1 MRKSCM
7 HLVVAAVATFVLAFN
22 AAASPVVENFNFV
35 LGGFVDINGSP
46 ALPSPVNQITGSFTV
61 TFDPTLN
68 YDNDTTDIVVHS
80 LTGVTVD
87 SPLGFTYDAVG
98 QYFFFGGTAN
108 DSDYVVVGTN
118 DFVLTYNLSNLAD
131 PTFVP
136 CNTPGFSCG
145 ANTGSPLYDTSGFT
159 TTGNSS
165 LWFITA
171 ADSNPN
177 GSSVPEPASSV
188 LVLIALL
195 GLAYIHRR
203 AAAVNKTGLR
213 A

>member
-7 HLVVAAVATFVLAFN
+7 QLVAAAIATFVLAFN
-22 AAASPVVENFNFV
+22 AAAAPVTETYSFT

-46 ALPSPVNQITGSFTV
+46 PQPSPVSQVTGSFTV

-68 YDNDTTDIVVHS
+68 YDDDTTDIVVHS

-87 SPLGFTYDAVG
+87 SPLGFTYDASG
-98 QYFFFGGTAN
+98 HYFFLGGTAN

-118 DFVLTYNLSNLAD
+118 DFVLTYNLTNLAD
-131 PTFVP
+131 PTFIS
-136 CNTPGFSCG
+136 CATPGFSCG

-159 TTGNSS
+159 TIGNNS

-177 GSSVPEPASSV
+177 GTNVPEPATGALM
-188 LVLIALL
+188 LVALL
-195 GLAYIHRR
+195 GLAYFHRR
-203 AAAVNKTGLR
+203 AARVNK